1 MNSMSYADSLKIL
14 FPKPPLQMKIRKGIK
29 ELIGRSPTLEFKLNG
44 KLNGNYNK
52 LVPNYICSN
61 PHEKVPQP
69 SSPFKSKKTN
79 KRRQETL

>member
-1 MNSMSYADSLKIL
+1 MSFADSLKLL
-14 FPKPPLQMKIRKGIK
+14 FQKPPLQMKIRKGNK

-44 KLNGNYNK
+44 KLIGNYNK

-61 PHEKVPQP
+61 PQEKVPQP
-69 SSPFKSKKTN
+69 SSPFKSNKIN